1 MLLYTVSEGHNFLH
15 MYVVETEEND
25 LQSRD
30 LELSLDSRNP
40 TRRRGRELGPG
51 NFYHGDDVA
60 GGRRRE
66 RSGRERERERSV
78 PNGIQI
84 KGFIGRWIG
93 RKTIYMSRY
102 KETSKSIFPIGL
114 SA

>member
-1 MLLYTVSEGHNFLH
+1 

-51 NFYHGDDVA
+51 NLYHGDDFA
-60 GGRRRE
+60 GDRRAKWE
-66 RSGRERERERSV
+66 RKRERERSV

-84 KGFIGRWIG
+84 KGFIGDGSGG
-93 RKTIYMSRY
+93 RQYICPDIRKPRSRFFQLVCPHSNLHA
-102 KETSKSIFPIGL
+102 ESGWPSVV
-114 SA
+114 